1 MGASEVMARRILI
14 LGGTSEARQLARR
27 LSVLPQY
34 TVTVSLAGRTEAVP
48 DHSVPLRIG
57 GFGGAEGLAAYL
69 RSEGIA
75 ALIDATHPYA
85 AIISESATSA
95 AAAAGI
101 PLLAL
106 RRPAWQ
112 RAAGDRWSEVAGIAE
127 AVAALGEPPRRV
139 FLALGRKEI
148 APFAAAPQHFYLVRS
163 VDPVEPPLAVP
174 RAAYVVDR
182 GPFTLQ
188 GDRALMLEHAIDIVV
203 SRNSGG
209 ATSYSKIAAAR
220 ALGIEVVMLRRP
232 LLAEAPTVEHV
243 EGVVAWLAHLG
254 TPAARG
260 V

>member
-1 MGASEVMARRILI
+1 MARQILI

-27 LSVLPQY
+27 LAVLPQY

-48 DHSVPLRIG
+48 DHGVPLRIG

-69 RSEGIA
+69 RSEAVA

-85 AIISESATSA
+85 AIISESAVSA

-101 PLLAL
+101 PMLAL
-106 RRPAWQ
+106 HRAPWQ
-112 RAAGDRWSEVAGIAE
+112 AAPGDRWTEVAGIAE
-127 AVAALGEPPRRV
+127 AIAALGEPPRRV

-148 APFAAAPQHFYLVRS
+148 APFASAPQHFYLVRS

-188 GDRALMLEHAIDIVV
+188 GDRALMLEHAIDVVV

-209 ATSYSKIAAAR
+209 AASYSKIAAAR
-220 ALGIEVVMLRRP
+220 GLGLEVVMLRRP
-232 LLAEAPTVEHV
+232 SLIDTPAVEHV
-243 EGVVAWLAHLG
+243 EGVVAWLAHL
-254 TPAARG
+254 TSPAARG